1 MKLSSTHVVFKFTQ
15 VLLLLIVLLS
25 GQFSIAQCPG
35 PVGDCDGDEV
45 LDYLDFD
52 DNNNGIIDTEECPI
66 TFIDFSA
73 ISSGLSPGDS
83 SAVFTNFLNGDT
95 LTSSITIDAPVQL
108 VGTDGRVSISSVNGG
123 SLLRFEDANPAEM
136 GHSFTTTMTFGS
148 ATKIRFGADSSIG
161 ASNITRADQ
170 FEFIAVGVPVEFEW
184 IVLSSSNANIQVSA
198 NSITVSGT
206 GTGSTFAEFDIYSN
220 LPITQI
226 KVNYLNLSNESI
238 NSGQFVFSMCRDS
251 DFDGLVDEQDFD
263 SDNDGCSDA
272 NEAYGSNSA
281 DGGDTGIYGID
292 TPTLSNSGVNSNGLV
307 IAAGV
312 TTDTYTTSPR
322 SSVVSSS
329 LSTYQMATTI
339 SVDPTALTNQTIFA
353 GTSATF
359 TISSAI
365 ASSTVDFN
373 SDGTPNYASGF
384 DASTGFV
391 YQWQED
397 GVDLSNG
404 GIYAGATSIALT
416 LSDVTG
422 LDGKV
427 YDLLISHPDN
437 VCFSTQS
444 SATLTV
450 IGPCSPQP
458 TDPTLSSQWLAADCD
473 RDGIS
478 NASDNCTSTFNPLQI
493 DTDGDG
499 IGDVCDT
506 DDDGDGILDVNEGY
520 SSYFEDFESVAFNSG
535 ISSGTTSI
543 AGLTGIKEAHWSY
556 NATTRSVDPISRV
569 VTSTLDNAD
578 VSQMLF
584 QDANTAT
591 AENEAMGSYATVL
604 SDISSSTNTYI
615 TISADFKVSGSNCCN
630 EFATF
635 IGGVGQ
641 DPVWQDDVAGIDGVF
656 LYYFSDAANGR
667 KRDPNSSFTYPAIAR
682 TAGWFRQQTSFFK
695 ANNGSNVWSLMA
707 HNTVAKYSSGALG
720 APVEATEVDLGPV
733 SDYPWLNTAA
743 FGFSVDEYMDNIRV
757 EEARD
762 TDYDGIPD
770 HLDVDSDNDGYS
782 DRDEGSV
789 NDSDSDGIVD
799 YLDPR
804 DAGFIVNPTGLIT
817 VNESGTVTDSFEVL
831 LDRKPST
838 AVTILVTNADTAEVG
853 LSTTTLVFTAAN
865 WNTTQTIVVSGVDE
879 SVRDGDKTVDL
890 TFSIDDPNSDD
901 LFDPLSDKI
910 RQVRNQDDD
919 PEVCASRPFVPMDFN
934 LVNQATSVGTNT
946 LQLTPEVDA
955 ISGSAWYLNKLDL
968 RVSFNLDFD
977 IYLGDQSSPGADGM
991 VFVIQNLD
999 TGQGTSGYGIGYGG
1013 ASPIVPSYAI
1023 EIDTYSNA
1031 TYDPP
1036 YGGGEPSRAEDHL
1049 VFVPNGRSTD
1059 VPGGGG
1065 SSQILAGDIQE
1076 VPDLENGAWHN
1087 MEISWNPTTM
1097 VLSYILNHNNGI
1109 TYTDSKTIDLINT
1122 IFNGN
1127 FTFWGFTSAT
1137 GGENNFHRV
1146 RFNDNSI
1153 CVTDE
1158 ILMPTATNVISG
1170 TSTQTICASG
1180 SPTLN
1185 ELSISMT
1192 RPEGVNPRTD
1202 INSNSYNLVWFS
1214 SSTGTNTYLP
1224 VTTPLVDGVTY
1235 YVEAASLSDPTAL
1248 TYRQSENRLEVV
1260 VDLVYG
1266 TFTSTNTSAILTE
1279 GSNTSTF
1286 SIVLDD
1292 QPTGNVVYD
1301 LTSTDITQM
1310 TVFPASMTFTPSNW
1324 NVVQTGT
1331 ITTVDDLIADGDQ
1344 NETFRIELD
1353 AAASDDCYSITPV
1366 NYVINIL
1373 DDEVAGFSLST
1384 VSGTLAEGNPQ
1395 TAQVSVVLNA
1405 APLTNIIID
1414 LQSLDLTE
1422 VTVGTASLTFTPSN
1436 WNVAQ
1441 IVNLNS
1447 VDEMLVDGTQTV
1459 SISAAVNGSSD
1470 PAFTALAS
1478 QTVSVD
1484 NADDD
1489 VPGFTLSAITGVL
1502 TEGATQTASLTMVLN
1517 VRPVN
1522 DVILSLTTSPTDEI
1536 VLSTTSVTFTNANWN
1551 TPQTLLLTSVDD
1563 FIIDGTINTSITFS
1577 IDPTSDASYVSSV
1590 TAQTIAVANQ
1600 DNEVAGFTISPL
1612 NGGNL
1617 EEGNSATVSFT
1628 VLLDAQP
1635 NLSEFVI
1642 LDITSLDTTE
1652 SEVSSITNSLV
1663 FTNTSWS
1670 TTQTV
1675 ILNSVEDI
1683 ILDGT
1688 VSSTISIAVN
1698 ASSTAIDFVGVASQ
1712 THEVATLDN
1721 DVAGF
1726 SLSPI
1731 VGSLTEGSTS
1741 TISFG
1746 VSLNVQPLTPVTIDF
1761 SSSDTGE
1768 VIVANTASYLF
1779 NPSSW
1784 NTTQT
1789 ITLQSIDDFLIDGS
1803 QLASITAVI
1812 NASSAAGFLAV
1823 ASQTLTVAN
1832 ADNDLA
1838 GFNLSTV
1845 SGTLAEG
1852 NPQTAQVSVVLT
1864 AEPLTNVIIDLQSLD
1879 TTEVTV
1885 GTASMTFTS
1894 SNWNVTQTVTL
1905 TSVDELLVDG
1915 TQTVS
1920 ITAVVNGSSDTD
1932 FIGVSSQTVNIDNA
1946 DNDIPGFTISSV
1958 TGSLTEASTQ
1968 TASLTIVLNAQPIN
1982 DVILSLTTSP
1992 TDEIVLSTTSVTFT
2006 NANWNTPQTLLL
2018 TSVDDFIIDGTINTS
2033 ITFSID
2039 PTSDAS
2045 YVSSVTAQTISVAN
2059 QDNDLAGFTIS
2070 PVYGGNLE
2078 EGNSNAVSFLVILD
2092 AQPNPTEV
2100 VTLDI
2105 TSLDTSE
2112 SQVNSTTA
2120 SLVFD
2125 ETNWSIT
2132 QTVSLTSVEDVV
2144 LDGTVSSTIRIAVNT
2159 STSATDFLS
2168 LSAQTLEV
2176 ATFDND
2182 IAGFSLSP
2190 IVGSLTEGATSTISF
2205 GVSLNVQPLTPVTID
2220 FSSSDTGEVIVANTF
2235 SYLFNPSSWNTTQTI
2250 TLQSVDDF
2258 FIDGSQL
2265 ASIIA
2270 GINASSDPG
2279 FLAVASQTISVANA
2293 DNDVASITLTP
2304 IDNLSSEG
2312 GDTASFSVQLTA
2324 IPTADV
2330 SFELRSSNTA
2340 EAQPQQSIV
2349 QFSPSNWNVP
2359 QVIMINGINDSPPF
2373 SDGSQ
2378 TVTIVTENVSS
2389 TDVNFGAITAIEV
2402 EDFVVMNQDDDAPG
2416 IVISAVNN
2424 NFTATESG
2432 GTITLTFEL
2441 LSQPTAD
2448 VTIPLSLSGE
2458 VDELT
2463 LGVSSIV
2470 ISVANWNQPQ
2480 LNQVVLTGVD
2490 DNIIDGRRSVVL
2502 VTANPNSPDA
2512 TYNALTATS
2521 IADVTL
2527 YNNDND
2533 KAGLVI
2539 NTPSQVSENASNSSL
2554 MVSLQTSIAATT
2566 TVFISVADT
2575 SEFSISTTQLLFGP
2589 SNWNIP
2595 QSVIVTGVDDNLLD
2609 GDILSNLKLTVDPA
2623 ACDSYYCSL
2632 AAVFVPVTNLDN
2644 DADTDGD
2651 GVFDQVDN
2659 CPLTPNQDQLDFD
2672 GDGTGDVCD
2681 SDRDG
2686 DGVENDQELIDNTA
2700 PDDPCSYLFQSITL
2714 MRLDLGDCDNDQ
2726 VLNTIDLDDD
2736 NDGIL
2741 DSDEGFIDTDLD
2753 GIPDH
2758 LDLEADSDNCYDVV
2772 EAGGEDPDNDGILGE
2787 SPVIVDAQGRVVGEG
2802 AYQSPDDQDTNGIY
2816 DFQEAGQTIIWTNQ
2830 PPATVSFASSIQ
2842 VSASVDVPA
2851 LAFYQWQENR
2861 GTIALPIW
2869 EDIVDGTVLQG
2880 SRTNQLRW
2888 SNPDATY
2895 GGKQYRLLVQN
2906 LAFICQPELVS
2917 DIVTLGSAEII
2928 IPNGFSPDGDGV
2940 NDTWEIQ
2947 GLNGTTSYRLS
2958 VFNRWETKVFETTQY
2973 ANDWTGTSNVS
2984 TFISSGN
2991 KLPEGTYFY
3000 LLEFNDGQPPLT
3012 GFVYIKRRTN

>member
-1 MKLSSTHVVFKFTQ
+1 MKPSNISGSHRCIS
-15 VLLLLIVLLS
+15 VLLFTIALFF
-25 GQFSIAQCPG
+25 GQIALAQCPG
-35 PVGDCDGDEV
+35 PAGDCDGDEV

-52 DNNNGIIDTEECPI
+52 DNNNGILDTEECPI

-83 SAVFTNFLNGDT
+83 SVVFTKYLNGDN

-108 VGTDGRVSISSVNGG
+108 VGTDGLVSISSRNGG
-123 SLLRFEDANPAEM
+123 SLLRFEDANPAEIN
-136 GHSFTTTMTFGS
+136 HSFTTTMTFGS

-161 ASNITRADQ
+161 LSNITYADQ
-170 FEFIAVGVPVEFEW
+170 FEFVAIGAPAQFEW
-184 IVLSSSNANIQVSA
+184 IVLSSSNANVQVSG
-198 NSITVSGT
+198 NSFTVSGT
-206 GTGSTFAEFDIYSN
+206 SLTFAEFDVYSN
-220 LPITQI
+220 LPISQI
-226 KVNYLNLSNESI
+226 GVNYLNLTSESV

-251 DFDGLVDEQDFD
+251 DFDGLIDEQDFD

-281 DGGDTGIYGID
+281 DGGDTGIYGLD
-292 TPTLSNSGVNSNGLV
+292 TPTRTNGGVNVNGLV

-312 TTDTYTTSPR
+312 TTDTYTTSPM

-339 SVDPTALTNQTIFA
+339 SVDPTDLTNQTIFA

-365 ASSTVDFN
+365 ASSTVNFN
-373 SDGTPNYASGF
+373 ADGTPNYASGF

-397 GVDLSNG
+397 GVNISNG

-416 LSDVTG
+416 ISDVTG

-478 NASDNCTSTFNPLQI
+478 NGSDNCSSTFNPLQI

-535 ISSGTTSI
+535 ISSGTTTI

-556 NATTRSVDPISRV
+556 NANTRSVDPISRV

-591 AENEAMGSYATVL
+591 AEDEAIGSYASVL

-615 TISADFKVSGSNCCN
+615 TISADFKVSGSPNVDSCCN
-630 EFATF
+630 EFAAY
-635 IGGVGQ
+635 IGAAGQ
-641 DPVWQDDVAGIDGVF
+641 DPVWQDDVAGIDGVY
-656 LYYFSDAANGR
+656 LYYFSGSSNGA
-667 KRDPNSSFTYPAIAR
+667 KRNPTSNFSFPAIAR

-770 HLDVDSDNDGYS
+770 HLDVDSDNDGLDDADEVTVGTDPYVFEDNDGDGIS
-782 DRDEGSV
+782 DHFDPDDDNDGIPDSLECGFVNGGLVNGGFEQPIVSTPQPSGSYLNENNVPGWETTASDDNIEIWASPRTVSEGTFSSNSGNQFAETNAAMQAGLYQSINTDPGTYMIWSANHMKRLTTAETLEIRAGSSVTSTTILVTKTARSSTTWERYTGIYLVPTGQVSTVFLFDSVSGGTSGNFLDDVSFDKPSNACSLDTDGDGIKNSLDLDSDGDTIPDATETASDTDADGVYDFLDLDSDNDGIPDQTEGTVDTDGDGLPNYLDLDSDSDTISDTIEGVVDTDGDGTPNYLDLDSDDDGHIDRDEGSV

-799 YLDPR
+799 YIDPR
-804 DAGFIVNPTGLIT
+804 DAGFIVDPTGLIF
-817 VNESGTVTDSFEVL
+817 VNESGTVTASILVR

-879 SVRDGDKTVDL
+879 AIRDGDKTVDI

-901 LFDPLSDKI
+901 LFDPLSDQI

-968 RVSFNLDFD
+968 RVAFNLDFD

-1065 SSQILAGDIQE
+1065 TSQILAGDIQE

-1087 MEISWNPTTM
+1087 MEIAWDPTTM
-1097 VLSYILNHNNGI
+1097 ALSYILNHNNGI

-1137 GGENNFHRV
+1137 GGQNNFHRV

-1158 ILMPTATNVISG
+1158 ILMPTATNVVSG

-1185 ELSISMT
+1185 ELTISMT

-1214 SSTGTNTYLP
+1214 SSTGTTTFLP
-1224 VTTPLVDGVTY
+1224 VTTPLVDGATY
-1235 YVEAASLSDPTAL
+1235 YVEAANLSDPTAL

-1301 LTSTDITQM
+1301 LTSTDIAQM

-1395 TAQVSVVLNA
+1395 TAQVSVVLTA

-1441 IVNLNS
+1441 TVTLNS

-1489 VPGFTLSAITGVL
+1489 VPGFTLSAIAGVL

-1536 VLSTTSVTFTNANWN
+1536 ALSTTSVTFTNANWN
-1551 TPQTLLLTSVDD
+1551 TPQTLVFTSLDD
-1563 FIIDGTINTSITFS
+1563 FFVDGTINTSVTFS
-1577 IDPTSDASYVSSV
+1577 IDPTSDASFVSSV

-1612 NGGNL
+1612 NGGSL

-1635 NLSEFVI
+1635 NPSEFVI

-1698 ASSTAIDFVGVASQ
+1698 ATSPAVDFVGVASQ

-1721 DVAGF
+1721 DIAGF
-1726 SLSPI
+1726 TLSPI

-1746 VSLNVQPLTPVTIDF
+1746 VSLNVQPLTPVSIDF

-1768 VIVANTASYLF
+1768 VIVANTS
-1779 NPSSW
+1779 
-1784 NTTQT
+1784 
-1789 ITLQSIDDFLIDGS
+1789 
-1803 QLASITAVI
+1803 
-1812 NASSAAGFLAV
+1812 
-1823 ASQTLTVAN
+1823 
-1832 ADNDLA
+1832 
-1838 GFNLSTV
+1838 
-1845 SGTLAEG
+1845 
-1852 NPQTAQVSVVLT
+1852 
-1864 AEPLTNVIIDLQSLD
+1864 
-1879 TTEVTV
+1879 
-1885 GTASMTFTS
+1885 
-1894 SNWNVTQTVTL
+1894 
-1905 TSVDELLVDG
+1905 
-1915 TQTVS
+1915 
-1920 ITAVVNGSSDTD
+1920 
-1932 FIGVSSQTVNIDNA
+1932 
-1946 DNDIPGFTISSV
+1946 
-1958 TGSLTEASTQ
+1958 
-1968 TASLTIVLNAQPIN
+1968 
-1982 DVILSLTTSP
+1982 
-1992 TDEIVLSTTSVTFT
+1992 
-2006 NANWNTPQTLLL
+2006 
-2018 TSVDDFIIDGTINTS
+2018 
-2033 ITFSID
+2033 
-2039 PTSDAS
+2039 
-2045 YVSSVTAQTISVAN
+2045 
-2059 QDNDLAGFTIS
+2059 
-2070 PVYGGNLE
+2070 
-2078 EGNSNAVSFLVILD
+2078 
-2092 AQPNPTEV
+2092 
-2100 VTLDI
+2100 
-2105 TSLDTSE
+2105 
-2112 SQVNSTTA
+2112 
-2120 SLVFD
+2120 
-2125 ETNWSIT
+2125 
-2132 QTVSLTSVEDVV
+2132 
-2144 LDGTVSSTIRIAVNT
+2144 
-2159 STSATDFLS
+2159 
-2168 LSAQTLEV
+2168 
-2176 ATFDND
+2176 
-2182 IAGFSLSP
+2182 
-2190 IVGSLTEGATSTISF
+2190 
-2205 GVSLNVQPLTPVTID
+2205 
-2220 FSSSDTGEVIVANTF
+2220 

-2258 FIDGSQL
+2258 LIDGSQL
-2265 ASIIA
+2265 ASITA
-2270 GINASSDPG
+2270 GINASSDAG
-2279 FLAVASQTISVANA
+2279 FLAVASQTLTVANA
-2293 DNDVASITLTP
+2293 DNDVASITITP
-2304 IDNLSSEG
+2304 IDNLSSEA

-2330 SFELRSSNTA
+2330 SFELRSTNTA
-2340 EAQPQQSIV
+2340 EAQPQQSVV
-2349 QFSPSNWNVP
+2349 QFSPANWNVP
-2359 QVIMINGINDSPPF
+2359 QVIMINGINDNPPF

-2389 TDVNFGAITAIEV
+2389 TDVNFGAIASIEV

-2416 IVISAVNN
+2416 VVISAVDN

-2432 GTITLTFEL
+2432 GIITLTFAL

-2490 DNIIDGRRSVVL
+2490 DNIIDGRRSLLL
-2502 VTANPNSPDA
+2502 VTGDPSSTDSVYNGMTANNIANVAVFNSD
-2512 TYNALTATS
+2512 
-2521 IADVTL
+2521 
-2527 YNNDND
+2527 NDNP
-2533 KAGLVI
+2533 GLII
-2539 NTPSQVSENASNSSL
+2539 NPPNQVSENASNSLL

-2566 TVFISVADT
+2566 TVFIIVSDQ
-2575 SEFSISTTQLLFGP
+2575 SELSISTTQLLFAP

-2595 QSVIVTGVDDNLLD
+2595 QSVTVTGVDDNLID
-2609 GDILSNLKLTVDPA
+2609 GDILSNLIMTIDPA

-2651 GVFDQVDN
+2651 GIFDQVDN

-2672 GDGTGDVCD
+2672 GDGLGDVCD
-2681 SDRDG
+2681 IDRDG
-2686 DGVENDQELIDNTA
+2686 DGVENDQELTDNTD

-2726 VLNTIDLDDD
+2726 VSNTIDLDDD

-2741 DSDEGFIDTDLD
+2741 DSNEGFIDTDLD

-2758 LDLEADSDNCYDVV
+2758 LDLDADGDNCYDAV
-2772 EAGGEDPDNDGILGE
+2772 EAGGVDPDNDGVLGE
-2787 SPVIVDAQGRVVGEG
+2787 SPVLVDALGRVVGEG
-2802 AYQSPDDQDTNGIY
+2802 GYQSPNDQDTNGIY
-2816 DFQEAGQTIIWTNQ
+2816 DFQEAGQALTWSNQ
-2830 PPATVSFASSIQ
+2830 PPAIVYFAPTIQ

-2861 GTIALPIW
+2861 GTVALPIW

-2880 SRTNQLRW
+2880 SRTNQLLW
-2888 SNPDATY
+2888 SNPDASY

-2917 DIVTLGSAEII
+2917 DIVTLGSADIV

-2958 VFNRWETKVFETTQY
+2958 VFNRWETKVYETTQY